1 VYCWQSLVCGQSL
14 VFGRHRHWHQPRF
27 LPWDG
32 STVCTPPR
40 RASRLRPTRRT
51 VPPRAARQ
59 VRATSLACFSCSV
72 TQISTEG
79 PAGDCRLL
87 AVPPR
92 RRARSDPRAVVDHRQ
107 LHVARCPPRRERA
120 VQGPLSPSPFDAP
133 RCSLFRGIFVDQSG
147 VSNLLSGERHLWRGP
162 SPGFTRLVLRKVL
175 SRPKFGSWGLRKN
188 VRQVGF
194 GLPLGDARSPF

>member
-147 VSNLLSGERHLWRGP
+147 VSNLLSGKGICGEGQAPGSPASCCERCCRG
-162 SPGFTRLVLRKVL
+162 RNLAR
-175 SRPKFGSWGLRKN
+175 
-188 VRQVGF
+188 
-194 GLPLGDARSPF
+194 GDFEKM